1 MIRIHEDLAIP
12 YSGHPWRCFILKA
25 EGDNVG
31 DLLDSAIIREVDLNG
46 TEFRAYPL
54 REAGEDVRNAAL
66 EVMDSRRS
74 DHLRQVERL
83 RRLEMG
89 A

>member
-12 YSGHPWRCFILKA
+12 YSGNPWRIFILKA
-25 EGDNVG
+25 EGATAC
-31 DLLDSAIIREVDLNG
+31 DLLESAIIREVDLNG
-46 TEFRAYPL
+46 TEFRSYTI